1 MTEAKES
8 DVRLIDRS
16 LGMATHRRNPR
27 RVLMGF
33 LQDGFDRSIQR
44 SFDAAAGGSDTE
56 PDDVSPLLRASVE
69 EAVRRTLGR
78 VDSSLEN
85 HSPDEDTANDTQ
97 SGSSRSHTWN
107 SGAAAP
113 VLSLPPSTVS
123 APRMATFH
131 ALQEWEGYVVSIEDD
146 AFVARLVDMTAGLSY
161 ESEEA
166 TIPLQEL
173 SDHDAANLKIGGI
186 FRWVIGYERSPEGT
200 RKRVSQI
207 VFRDPPRMTEGDLQA
222 SRQWAYGMVRALRTY
237 GGDLRRRL
245 PPD

>member
-1 MTEAKES
+1 M
-8 DVRLIDRS
+8 
-16 LGMATHRRNPR
+16 RR
-27 RVLMGF
+27 
-33 LQDGFDRSIQR
+33 
-44 SFDAAAGGSDTE
+44 A
-56 PDDVSPLLRASVE
+56 
-69 EAVRRTLGR
+69 LGR
-78 VDSSLEN
+78 VDSGLEN

-97 SGSSRSHTWN
+97 SGASRSHTWN

-113 VLSLPPSTVS
+113 ALSLPPSTLP
-123 APRMATFH
+123 APRMTTLH

-166 TIPLQEL
+166 AIPLQEL

-222 SRQWAYGMVRALRTY
+222 GREWAHRMTSALRPY
-237 GGDLRRRL
+237 DRDLRRRL
-245 PPD
+245 PPG